1 MFNCVMTIFLTLAFT
16 PLASHTL
23 YLCYFKCLFHTV
35 GVLRLCY
42 FTYLF
47 HFLSV
52 TFYESFVTVRKAKQG
67 PPQAAKER
75 MPRLAKTKHA
85 DFLAALLLIG
95 LEGREKGIK

>member
-1 MFNCVMTIFLTLAFT
+1 MRHDHIFNSGIHAFGVSH
-16 PLASHTL
+16 PLAMLLLQMSI
-23 YLCYFKCLFHTV
+23 

-42 FTYLF
+42 FTCLF

-52 TFYESFVTVRKAKQG
+52 TLYESFVTVRKAKQG
-67 PPQAAKER
+67 PPQAAKEH

-95 LEGREKGIK
+95 LEGGEKGIQ